1 MKKYALHLLLVL
13 AIPAW
18 LTCAAAAQE
27 GDTGGTSADKPATEQ
42 RDGGKEGEKTVAPSE
57 KQSTAPREDTEAAKK
72 KAAKLAEK
80 KKKAAKK
87 AAPAEG
93 EAAKEPAQEPAPDD
107 GTGENLLLVD
117 HERIK
122 YDRIPGI
129 TVKADEGGQEGI
141 VNVPDDKIS
150 GEKKK
155 KEKEGEGIFG
165 KNTRAIA
172 GWGIVVLIFLL
183 FVIYSKTRSR
193 KSKRRVVR
201 TVPKR

>member
-42 RDGGKEGEKTVAPSE
+42 RDGGKEGERTVVPAE
-57 KQSTAPREDTEAAKK
+57 KESTAPDTEAAKK
-72 KAAKLAEK
+72 KAAKQAEK
-80 KKKAAKK
+80 KKKTAKK
-87 AAPAEG
+87 ATPAEG
-93 EAAKEPAQEPAPDD
+93 EAAKEPAQESVPDD
-107 GTGENLLLVD
+107 GSGENLLLVD

-129 TVKADEGGQEGI
+129 TIKADEGGQEGI

-150 GEKKK
+150 GQEKKK